1 MIKHSTAAE
10 AAHKDDK
17 YLQEAALNAQ
27 HRPLIRQGVFFILTC
42 LDPREQMVAITT
54 INQPQKGD

>member
-1 MIKHSTAAE
+1 MLMQTSN
-10 AAHKDDK
+10 
-17 YLQEAALNAQ
+17 QS
-27 HRPLIRQGVFFILTC
+27 GCSFILTC

>member
-1 MIKHSTAAE
+1 M
-10 AAHKDDK
+10 
-17 YLQEAALNAQ
+17 AQ
-27 HRPLIRQGVFFILTC
+27 KGGNRAGWQSLHHGSIHQ